1 MIIRLKNKDTLNFD
15 DFSIKCV
22 IGKNGLNKNKKE
34 GDKSTPIGNFKLG
47 PLYWRAD
54 KIDKP
59 ETNISCKKI
68 NKNLG
73 WCNDIDSRFYNKEI
87 KVNKKIKH
95 EKWDEK
101 KKNEVQ
107 IHQNIYVNNSNH
119 KKIILGK
126 NGDKIKQ
133 ISMQARQE
141 IERHLGKKIHL
152 FLFIK
157 QKKKNTAIELIE

>member
-34 GDKSTPIGNFKLG
+34 GDKSTPIGKFKLG

-54 KIDKP
+54 KIEKP

-68 NKNLG
+68 NKNMG
-73 WCNDIDSRFYNKEI
+73 WCNDINSRFYNKEI

-95 EKWDEK
+95 EKLFRKDYK
-101 KKNEVQ
+101 YNLFLVIKYND
-107 IHQNIYVNNSNH
+107 
-119 KKIILGK
+119 KKIIKGK
-126 NGDKIKQ
+126 GSAIF
-133 ISMQARQE
+133 
-141 IERHLGKKIHL
+141 IHL
-152 FLFIK
+152 TKNYKKTAGCIAVKEKDFLVMIK
-157 QKKKNTAIELIE
+157 LLSKKSKIIIS

>member
-54 KIDKP
+54 KIEKP

-68 NKNLG
+68 NKNMG

-95 EKWDEK
+95 EKLFRKDYK
-101 KKNEVQ
+101 YNLFLVIKYND
-107 IHQNIYVNNSNH
+107 
-119 KKIILGK
+119 KKIIKGK
-126 NGDKIKQ
+126 GSAIF
-133 ISMQARQE
+133 
-141 IERHLGKKIHL
+141 IHL
-152 FLFIK
+152 TKNYKKTAGCIAVKEKDFLVMIK
-157 QKKKNTAIELIE
+157 LLSNKSKIIIS

>member
-54 KIDKP
+54 KIEKP

-68 NKNLG
+68 NKNMG

-95 EKWDEK
+95 EKLFRKDYK
-101 KKNEVQ
+101 YNLFLVIKYNDR
-107 IHQNIYVNNSNH
+107 
-119 KKIILGK
+119 KIIKGK
-126 NGDKIKQ
+126 GSAIF
-133 ISMQARQE
+133 
-141 IERHLGKKIHL
+141 IHL
-152 FLFIK
+152 TKNYKKTAGCIAVKEKDFLVMIK
-157 QKKKNTAIELIE
+157 LVSKKSKIIII

>member
-54 KIDKP
+54 KIEKP

-68 NKNLG
+68 NKNMG
-73 WCNDIDSRFYNKEI
+73 WCNDINSRFYNKEI

-95 EKWDEK
+95 EKLFRKDYK
-101 KKNEVQ
+101 YNLFLVIKYND
-107 IHQNIYVNNSNH
+107 
-119 KKIILGK
+119 KKIIRGK
-126 NGDKIKQ
+126 GSAIF
-133 ISMQARQE
+133 
-141 IERHLGKKIHL
+141 IHL
-152 FLFIK
+152 TKNYKKTAGCIAVKEKDFLVMIK
-157 QKKKNTAIELIE
+157 LVSKKSKIIII

>member
-34 GDKSTPIGNFKLG
+34 GDKSTPIGKFKLG

-54 KIDKP
+54 KIEKP

-68 NKNLG
+68 NKNMG

-95 EKWDEK
+95 EKLFRKDYK
-101 KKNEVQ
+101 YNLFLVIKYND
-107 IHQNIYVNNSNH
+107 
-119 KKIILGK
+119 KKIIKGK
-126 NGDKIKQ
+126 GSAIF
-133 ISMQARQE
+133 
-141 IERHLGKKIHL
+141 IHL
-152 FLFIK
+152 TKNYKKTAGCIAVKEKDFLVMIK
-157 QKKKNTAIELIE
+157 LLSKKSKIIIS

>member
-54 KIDKP
+54 KIEKP

-68 NKNLG
+68 NKNMG
-73 WCNDIDSRFYNKEI
+73 WCNDINSRFYNKEI

-95 EKWDEK
+95 EKLFRKDYK
-101 KKNEVQ
+101 YNLFLVIKYNDR
-107 IHQNIYVNNSNH
+107 
-119 KKIILGK
+119 KIIRNKGSA
-126 NGDKIKQ
+126 IF
-133 ISMQARQE
+133 
-141 IERHLGKKIHL
+141 IHL
-152 FLFIK
+152 TKNYKKTAGCIAVKEKDFLVMIK
-157 QKKKNTAIELIE
+157 LLSKKSKIIIS

>member
-54 KIDKP
+54 KIEKP
-59 ETNISCKKI
+59 ETNIFCKKI
-68 NKNLG
+68 NKNMG

-95 EKWDEK
+95 EKLFRKDYK
-101 KKNEVQ
+101 YNLFLVIKYNDR
-107 IHQNIYVNNSNH
+107 
-119 KKIILGK
+119 KIIRNKGSA
-126 NGDKIKQ
+126 IF
-133 ISMQARQE
+133 
-141 IERHLGKKIHL
+141 IHL
-152 FLFIK
+152 TKNYKKTAGCIAVKEKDFLVMIK
-157 QKKKNTAIELIE
+157 LLSKKSKIIIS

>member
-54 KIDKP
+54 KIEKP

-68 NKNLG
+68 NKNMG
-73 WCNDIDSRFYNKEI
+73 WCNDVDSRFYNKEI
-87 KVNKKIKH
+87 NVNKKIKH
-95 EKWDEK
+95 EKLFRKDYK
-101 KKNEVQ
+101 YNLFLVIKYND
-107 IHQNIYVNNSNH
+107 
-119 KKIILGK
+119 KKIIKGK
-126 NGDKIKQ
+126 GSAIF
-133 ISMQARQE
+133 
-141 IERHLGKKIHL
+141 IHL
-152 FLFIK
+152 TKNYKKTAGCIAVKEKDFLVMIK
-157 QKKKNTAIELIE
+157 LLSKKSKIIIS

>member
-54 KIDKP
+54 KIEKP

-68 NKNLG
+68 NKNMG
-73 WCNDIDSRFYNKEI
+73 WCNDINSRFYNKEI

-95 EKWDEK
+95 EKLFRKDYK
-101 KKNEVQ
+101 YNLFLVIKYND
-107 IHQNIYVNNSNH
+107 
-119 KKIILGK
+119 KKIIKGK
-126 NGDKIKQ
+126 GSAIF
-133 ISMQARQE
+133 
-141 IERHLGKKIHL
+141 IHL
-152 FLFIK
+152 TKNYKKTAGCIAVKEKDFLVMIK
-157 QKKKNTAIELIE
+157 LLSKKSKIIIS

>member
-95 EKWDEK
+95 EKLFRKDYK
-101 KKNEVQ
+101 YNLFLVIKYND
-107 IHQNIYVNNSNH
+107 
-119 KKIILGK
+119 KKIIKGK
-126 NGDKIKQ
+126 GSAIF
-133 ISMQARQE
+133 
-141 IERHLGKKIHL
+141 IHL
-152 FLFIK
+152 TKNYKKTAGCIAVKEKDFLVMIK
-157 QKKKNTAIELIE
+157 LLSKKSKIIIS

>member
-34 GDKSTPIGNFKLG
+34 GDKSTPIGKFKLG

-54 KIDKP
+54 KIEKP

-68 NKNLG
+68 NKNMG

-87 KVNKKIKH
+87 KVNKKLKH
-95 EKWDEK
+95 EKLFRKDYK
-101 KKNEVQ
+101 YNLFLVIKYND
-107 IHQNIYVNNSNH
+107 
-119 KKIILGK
+119 KKIIKGK
-126 NGDKIKQ
+126 GSAIF
-133 ISMQARQE
+133 
-141 IERHLGKKIHL
+141 IHL
-152 FLFIK
+152 TKNYKKTAGCIAVK
-157 QKKKNTAIELIE
+157 QKDFLVMIKLLSKKSKIIIS

>member
-54 KIDKP
+54 KIEKP

-68 NKNLG
+68 NKNMG
-73 WCNDIDSRFYNKEI
+73 WCNDIDSKFYNKEI

-95 EKWDEK
+95 EKLFRKDYK
-101 KKNEVQ
+101 YNLFLVIKYNDR
-107 IHQNIYVNNSNH
+107 
-119 KKIILGK
+119 KIIRNKGSA
-126 NGDKIKQ
+126 IF
-133 ISMQARQE
+133 
-141 IERHLGKKIHL
+141 IHL
-152 FLFIK
+152 TKNYKKTAGCIAVKEKDFLVMIK
-157 QKKKNTAIELIE
+157 LLSKKSKIIIS

>member
-54 KIDKP
+54 KIEKP

-68 NKNLG
+68 NKNMG
-73 WCNDIDSRFYNKEI
+73 WCNDVDSRFYNKEI

-95 EKWDEK
+95 EKLFRKDYK
-101 KKNEVQ
+101 YNLFLVIKYND
-107 IHQNIYVNNSNH
+107 
-119 KKIILGK
+119 KKIIKGK
-126 NGDKIKQ
+126 GSAIF
-133 ISMQARQE
+133 
-141 IERHLGKKIHL
+141 IHL
-152 FLFIK
+152 TKNYKKTAGCIAVK
-157 QKKKNTAIELIE
+157 QKDFLVMIKLLSKKSKIIIS

>member
-34 GDKSTPIGNFKLG
+34 GDKSTPIGKFKLG

-54 KIDKP
+54 KIEKP

-68 NKNLG
+68 NKNMG
-73 WCNDIDSRFYNKEI
+73 WCNDINSRFYNKEI

-95 EKWDEK
+95 EKLFRKDYK
-101 KKNEVQ
+101 YNLFLVIKYND
-107 IHQNIYVNNSNH
+107 
-119 KKIILGK
+119 KKIIKGK
-126 NGDKIKQ
+126 GSAIF
-133 ISMQARQE
+133 
-141 IERHLGKKIHL
+141 IHL
-152 FLFIK
+152 TKNYKKTAGCIAVK
-157 QKKKNTAIELIE
+157 QKDFLVMIKLLSKKSKIIIS

>member
-34 GDKSTPIGNFKLG
+34 GDKSTPIGKFKLG

-54 KIDKP
+54 KIEKP

-68 NKNLG
+68 NKNMG
-73 WCNDIDSRFYNKEI
+73 WCNDINSRFYNKEI

-95 EKWDEK
+95 EKLFRKDYK
-101 KKNEVQ
+101 YNLFLVIKYND
-107 IHQNIYVNNSNH
+107 
-119 KKIILGK
+119 KKIIRGK
-126 NGDKIKQ
+126 GSAIF
-133 ISMQARQE
+133 
-141 IERHLGKKIHL
+141 IHL
-152 FLFIK
+152 TKNYKKTAGCIAVKEKDFLVMIK
-157 QKKKNTAIELIE
+157 LLSKKSKIIIS

>member
-54 KIDKP
+54 KIEKP

-68 NKNLG
+68 NKNMG
-73 WCNDIDSRFYNKEI
+73 WCNDIDSKFYNKEI

-95 EKWDEK
+95 EKLFRKDYK
-101 KKNEVQ
+101 YNLFLVIKYND
-107 IHQNIYVNNSNH
+107 
-119 KKIILGK
+119 KKIIKGK
-126 NGDKIKQ
+126 GSAIF
-133 ISMQARQE
+133 
-141 IERHLGKKIHL
+141 IHL
-152 FLFIK
+152 TKNYKKTAGCIAVK
-157 QKKKNTAIELIE
+157 QKDFLVMIKLLSKKSKIIIS

>member
-54 KIDKP
+54 KIEKP

-68 NKNLG
+68 NKNMG

-87 KVNKKIKH
+87 KVNKKLKH
-95 EKWDEK
+95 EKLFRKDYK
-101 KKNEVQ
+101 YNLFLVIKYNDR
-107 IHQNIYVNNSNH
+107 
-119 KKIILGK
+119 KIIRNKGSA
-126 NGDKIKQ
+126 IF
-133 ISMQARQE
+133 
-141 IERHLGKKIHL
+141 IHL
-152 FLFIK
+152 TKNYKKTAGCIAVKEKDFLVMIK
-157 QKKKNTAIELIE
+157 LLSKKSKIIIS

>member
-95 EKWDEK
+95 EKLFRKDYK
-101 KKNEVQ
+101 YNLFLVIKYNDR
-107 IHQNIYVNNSNH
+107 
-119 KKIILGK
+119 KIIKGK
-126 NGDKIKQ
+126 GSAIF
-133 ISMQARQE
+133 
-141 IERHLGKKIHL
+141 IHL
-152 FLFIK
+152 TKNYKKTAGCIAVKEKDFLVMIK
-157 QKKKNTAIELIE
+157 LLSKKSKIIIS

>member
-54 KIDKP
+54 KIEKP

-68 NKNLG
+68 NKNMG
-73 WCNDIDSRFYNKEI
+73 WCNDIDSKFYNKEI

-95 EKWDEK
+95 EKLFRKDYK
-101 KKNEVQ
+101 YNLFLVIKYND
-107 IHQNIYVNNSNH
+107 
-119 KKIILGK
+119 KKIIKGK
-126 NGDKIKQ
+126 GSAIF
-133 ISMQARQE
+133 
-141 IERHLGKKIHL
+141 IHL
-152 FLFIK
+152 TKNYKKTAGCIAIK
-157 QKKKNTAIELIE
+157 QKDFLVMIKLLSKKSKIIIS

>member
-54 KIDKP
+54 KIEKP

-68 NKNLG
+68 NKNMG

-87 KVNKKIKH
+87 KVNKKLKH
-95 EKWDEK
+95 EKLFRKDYK
-101 KKNEVQ
+101 YNLFLVIKYND
-107 IHQNIYVNNSNH
+107 
-119 KKIILGK
+119 KKIIKGK
-126 NGDKIKQ
+126 GSAIF
-133 ISMQARQE
+133 
-141 IERHLGKKIHL
+141 IHL
-152 FLFIK
+152 TKNYKKTAGCIAVK
-157 QKKKNTAIELIE
+157 QKDFLVMIKLLSKKSKIIIS

>member
-54 KIDKP
+54 KIEKP

-68 NKNLG
+68 NKNMG

-95 EKWDEK
+95 EKLFRKDYK
-101 KKNEVQ
+101 YNLFLVIKYND
-107 IHQNIYVNNSNH
+107 
-119 KKIILGK
+119 KKIIRGK
-126 NGDKIKQ
+126 GSAIF
-133 ISMQARQE
+133 
-141 IERHLGKKIHL
+141 IHL
-152 FLFIK
+152 TKNYKKTAGCIAVK
-157 QKKKNTAIELIE
+157 QKDFLVMIKLLSKKSKIIIS

>member
-54 KIDKP
+54 KIEKP
-59 ETNISCKKI
+59 ETNIFCKKI
-68 NKNLG
+68 NKNMG

-87 KVNKKIKH
+87 KVNKKLKH
-95 EKWDEK
+95 EKLFRKDYK
-101 KKNEVQ
+101 YNLFLVIKYNDR
-107 IHQNIYVNNSNH
+107 
-119 KKIILGK
+119 KIIRNKGSA
-126 NGDKIKQ
+126 IF
-133 ISMQARQE
+133 
-141 IERHLGKKIHL
+141 IHL
-152 FLFIK
+152 TKNYKKTAGCIAVKEKDFLVMIK
-157 QKKKNTAIELIE
+157 LLSKKSKIIIS

>member
-54 KIDKP
+54 KIEKP

-68 NKNLG
+68 NKNMG

-87 KVNKKIKH
+87 KINKKIKH
-95 EKWDEK
+95 EKLFRKDYK
-101 KKNEVQ
+101 YNLFLVIKYND
-107 IHQNIYVNNSNH
+107 
-119 KKIILGK
+119 KKIIKGK
-126 NGDKIKQ
+126 GSAIF
-133 ISMQARQE
+133 
-141 IERHLGKKIHL
+141 IHL
-152 FLFIK
+152 TKNYKKTAGCIAVKEKDFLVMIK
-157 QKKKNTAIELIE
+157 LLSKKSKIIIS

>member
-15 DFSIKCV
+15 DFSIQCV

-54 KIDKP
+54 KIEKP

-68 NKNLG
+68 NKNMG
-73 WCNDIDSRFYNKEI
+73 WCNDIDSKFYNKEI

-95 EKWDEK
+95 EKLFRKDYK
-101 KKNEVQ
+101 YNLFLVIKYND
-107 IHQNIYVNNSNH
+107 
-119 KKIILGK
+119 KKIIKGK
-126 NGDKIKQ
+126 GSAIF
-133 ISMQARQE
+133 
-141 IERHLGKKIHL
+141 IHL
-152 FLFIK
+152 TKNYKKTAGCIAVKEKDFLVMIK
-157 QKKKNTAIELIE
+157 LLSKKSKIIIS